1 MAAAYR
7 SGVTAFG
14 LGAINLTTIFLTHLH
29 ADHTL
34 GYPDLILTPW
44 IMGRRAPLN
53 IYGPQGLKPMTKH
66 VMKAWQIDIANR
78 TIGAEKLAA
87 VPRVIVHEIKPGR
100 VYGDTK
106 IKVTAFLARHGE
118 LKNAFG
124 YRVDTPHRTI
134 VISGD
139 TAPTEAIVEHGS
151 GCDILIH
158 EAYSEATYRMVTRK
172 WQGYRRAYHTS
183 SRELAEMANRAKPKL
198 LVLYHRANPGAIG
211 GPNSEHV
218 LLKEVRQLYKGEVVT
233 GHDLDVF

>member
-44 IMGRRAPLN
+44 IMGRRVPLS

-78 TIGAEKLAA
+78 TMGAEKLAA

-100 VYGDTK
+100 V
-106 IKVTAFLARHGE
+106 
-118 LKNAFG
+118 
-124 YRVDTPHRTI
+124 
-134 VISGD
+134 
-139 TAPTEAIVEHGS
+139 
-151 GCDILIH
+151 
-158 EAYSEATYRMVTRK
+158 
-172 WQGYRRAYHTS
+172 
-183 SRELAEMANRAKPKL
+183 
-198 LVLYHRANPGAIG
+198 
-211 GPNSEHV
+211 
-218 LLKEVRQLYKGEVVT
+218 
-233 GHDLDVF
+233 